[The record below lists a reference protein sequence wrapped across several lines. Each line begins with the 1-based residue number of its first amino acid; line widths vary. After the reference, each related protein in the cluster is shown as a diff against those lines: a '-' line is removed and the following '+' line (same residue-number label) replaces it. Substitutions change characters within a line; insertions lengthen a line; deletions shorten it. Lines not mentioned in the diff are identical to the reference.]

1 MSISKMWDELISHS
15 MTRVV
20 FDDEFGC
27 WDGSLLSPRNNTES
41 SSIGNVIYS
50 DSSRLVGVASTY
62 YSESWIAPFRT
73 SGVYIIVA
81 KSLIS
86 EFISLSELTCA
97 WSSWNSSNGSGGYQP
112 TCWNGSSWK
121 SSSTTYEW
129 TPKSMCTS
137 PTQTYTTIS

>member
-1 MSISKMWDELISHS
+1 MWDDLVSYS
-15 MTRVV
+15 MARVV

-27 WDGSLLSPRNNTES
+27 WDGSLLSPGNNTES

-50 DSSRLVGVASTY
+50 DTSRLVGVASRY

-86 EFISLSELTCA
+86 EFIPLSELTCA
-97 WSSWNSSNGSGGYQP
+97 WSSWNTSNGSGGYQP

-121 SSSTTYEW
+121 SGSTTYEW
-129 TPKSMCTS
+129 TPESMCTS
-137 PTQTYTTIS
+137 PTKT

>member
-1 MSISKMWDELISHS
+1 MSISKMWDDLVSYS
-15 MTRVV
+15 MARVV

-27 WDGSLLSPRNNTES
+27 WDRSLLSPGNNAES
-41 SSIGNVIYS
+41 SSISNVIYS
-50 DSSRLVGVASTY
+50 DTSRLVGVASRY

-86 EFISLSELTCA
+86 EFIPLSELTCA
-97 WSSWNSSNGSGGYQP
+97 WSSWNTSNGSSGYQP

-129 TPKSMCTS
+129 TPESMCTS
-137 PTQTYTTIS
+137 PIKT